1 MRRSAVAGEYSY
13 CGAIV
18 ASRVRFEKTE
28 VAVSKVTAT
37 IGTETHAFE
46 FRTTKTCQGYT
57 LGVDPLGEAL
67 TPADLDEPRPRPHP
81 GHVRAEVRPT
91 GRRPVHAA

>member
-1 MRRSAVAGEYSY
+1 MRRSTVAPEHSY
-13 CGAIV
+13 CGNTV

-46 FRTTKTCQGYT
+46 FRATKTYQGYT
-57 LGVDPLGEAL
+57 SGVDPFGEAL
-67 TPADLDEPRPRPHP
+67 TPADLDEPRPRPHA
-81 GHVRAEVRPT
+81 GHVRAEVRPP
-91 GRRPVHAA
+91 GRRPVHVA